1 MEGRGHLG
9 GNRLGLARPGT
20 ATRPTTQAL
29 AEGPGSVATQIHV
42 AGGKPTHPVVGS
54 PTHPATIPVRPAR
67 RSSTRIGT
75 SVRPPPPHHPPP
87 PHRATVPTLPQAVA
101 VSTATASTGGG
112 VGLLAG
118 GTMHEPASQ
127 TRRTI
132 RFNNQNG
139 KNHTIRAVAAE
150 PKGKASRRSAPE
162 PERQRRQHRT
172 ARRSSNQQRDDPPQ
186 GGGKGGAASRRVP
199 SLQRS
204 RTSQPSQTV
213 RQRPIEYSS
222 GSEAPERLQRYGYG
236 V

>member
-1 MEGRGHLG
+1 
-9 GNRLGLARPGT
+9 
-20 ATRPTTQAL
+20 
-29 AEGPGSVATQIHV
+29 
-42 AGGKPTHPVVGS
+42 
-54 PTHPATIPVRPAR
+54 
-67 RSSTRIGT
+67 
-75 SVRPPPPHHPPP
+75 
-87 PHRATVPTLPQAVA
+87 
-101 VSTATASTGGG
+101 
-112 VGLLAG
+112 
-118 GTMHEPASQ
+118 MHEPASQ

-162 PERQRRQHRT
+162 HKNQRRQHRT

-204 RTSQPSQTV
+204 RTPQPGQTV

-222 GSEAPERLQRYGYG
+222 GSEAPERLQRYATRLASSPLRRISRTGARICG
-236 V
+236 RRCHARPQRFALSPTRDSSKHCARVALASQRRVAAARVDAPSQRHSGNERR